1 MQGVFLK
8 SPHIS
13 SGWPCKRRSAALHH
27 NYYQILGLVP
37 AVALES
43 AIFLSLA
50 SYEQMSCSDRPQCH
64 AYSPNTHPAS
74 GKTHPASFWSQL
86 PFPSHPPSIW
96 FNVCVNVI
104 ALRWKG
110 LASHNAKKKKK
121 KKSSLL
127 PARALPVTWLVLAHC
142 LPLPGPSFI
151 LEGYFVLSAAL
162 SSLTVITHILS
173 LSMVVCRYT
182 CRNTREYQL
191 YFIDHLVHN
200 LFSY

>member
-121 KKSSLL
+121 KKKFPPSST
-127 PARALPVTWLVLAHC
+127 RTSSDMIGVS
-142 LPLPGPSFI
+142 PLFTTAGAFLHPWGLFCTFCSTQ
-151 LEGYFVLSAAL
+151 LTNSDHTH
-162 SSLTVITHILS
+162 SQSLYGGV
-173 LSMVVCRYT
+173 
-182 CRNTREYQL
+182 
-191 YFIDHLVHN
+191 
-200 LFSY
+200 